1 MKPLHLAALLVALAG
16 PLFAQEAVPP
26 VVTVVAPAPVAV
38 VAPTVS
44 GTAVDQAAPA
54 VDQLAALYAW
64 VKTQQANAG
73 ISYDLHRVKYA
84 CTWWDLISLGSSGM
98 NVGIAT
104 AKDYLDLGPAMAT
117 ANAAPTRYG
126 QGTALHVGN
135 IWNAAA
141 SALPG
146 NVAKHVK
153 ITSLPDV
160 TVGGLFLFPKSGAL
174 NKWTWRDDFQAAIA
188 YRFGGS

>member
-1 MKPLHLAALLVALAG
+1 MKPLHLAALLAVLAG
-16 PLFAQEAVPP
+16 PLFAQDAAPAAP
-26 VVTVVAPAPVAV
+26 VVAPAPVAV

-44 GTAVDQAAPA
+44 GTAVDSAAPA

-135 IWNAAA
+135 IWNAVAA
-141 SALPG
+141 AIPG

-160 TVGGLFLFPKSGAL
+160 TVGGLFLFPKNGSL
-174 NKWTWRDDFQAAIA
+174 KSWNWRDDFQAAVA